1 MRAAMRLPYEN
12 RRGACTFAARS
23 AHGVPG
29 PLVRHLLPEF
39 AIPAAASKA
48 SLSRQDA
55 LTAYQRMLLIRR
67 FEERAG
73 QLFAMGQIAGFCHLS
88 IGREAVVTGLAMAA
102 VAGDQVITSHRC
114 HGHALAQ
121 GCEPKQIMAE
131 LLGRA
136 SGLNSGKGGSM
147 HLMAPTRGF
156 YGGHGI
162 VGAPVSLATGL
173 AFANRY
179 RGNGAVT
186 MCTFGQGAADQGQ
199 VYESFNLAQR
209 WKLPVVFVIDND
221 TGEAASG
228 GTALA
233 DRGAAFGIKGWQ
245 VDGIDVAAVRAS
257 AQLAVA
263 MCRDGSGPIVLEML
277 TFPYRGHANP
287 DAGNSA
293 ERQRTQQEIDPV
305 AHARA
310 KLVANAWASE
320 DDLKAFDREQRAVV
334 REAVA
339 FAQAAPR
346 PVAADLKR
354 HVVSAS

>member
-1 MRAAMRLPYEN
+1 
-12 RRGACTFAARS
+12 
-23 AHGVPG
+23 
-29 PLVRHLLPEF
+29 
-39 AIPAAASKA
+39 
-48 SLSRQDA
+48 
-55 LTAYQRMLLIRR
+55 MLLIRR

-73 QLFAMGQIAGFCHLS
+73 QLYAMGQIAGFCHLS

-102 VAGDQVITSHRC
+102 EPADQVITSHRC

-121 GCEPKQIMAE
+121 GCEPAKVMAE
-131 LLGRA
+131 LLGRG
-136 SGLNSGKGGSM
+136 SGLNGGKGGSM
-147 HLMAPTRGF
+147 HLMAPERGF

-186 MCTFGQGAADQGQ
+186 VCTFGQGAADQGQ
-199 VYESFNLAQR
+199 VFEAFNMAQR

-221 TGEAASG
+221 TGETSMSG
-228 GTALA
+228 SALA

-257 AQLAVA
+257 ATMAMA
-263 MCRDGSGPIVLEML
+263 MCRNDSGPVILEML

-287 DAGNSA
+287 NAGNSDG
-293 ERQRTQQEIDPV
+293 RQRTQQEIDPV
-305 AHARA
+305 AHARS
-310 KLVANAWASE
+310 KLLANGWASE
-320 DDLKAFDREQRAVV
+320 DDLKTFDRAQRAIV

-339 FAQAAPR
+339 FAQASAQ
-346 PVAADLKR
+346 PVAADLTR
-354 HVVSAS
+354 HVVAKS